1 MNGVLF
7 QFRHPGG
14 APTLEQVR
22 AEYGLNPNEVDATF
36 GVIATDTADHLY
48 TVLVDAT
55 ATARIEA
62 RLRATGQNGDPAV
75 GVFSNPRVESM

>member
-22 AEYGLNPNEVDATF
+22 AEYGLGPNEVDATF
-36 GVIATDTADHLY
+36 GVIATDSADHLY
-48 TVLVDAT
+48 TVLVDAS
-55 ATARIEA
+55 ATARIDA
-62 RLRATGQNGDPAV
+62 RLRATGRANDPAV
-75 GVFSNPRVESM
+75 GVFSNPNVEPM